1 MSTTMMAKLR
11 AAILTGTV
19 ALLPTVALADEA
31 TPSGEPTPTPGSY
44 DATDRVPDHAQAEAR
59 GGSSDAAAVTVPG
72 VPDHAE
78 AQARGAGELF
88 TGDQTQTH
96 VPDHAQAED
105 PHADK

>member
-1 MSTTMMAKLR
+1 MSTTIMAKLR
-11 AAILTGTV
+11 AGILTGTV

-31 TPSGEPTPTPGSY
+31 IPRSGSDRSY
-44 DATDRVPDHAQAEAR
+44 DATDRVPDHAEAEAR
-59 GGSSDAAAVTVPG
+59 GGASDAAAVTAPG

-88 TGDQTQTH
+88 IGDQTQTH
-96 VPDHAQAED
+96 TPDHAQAEE